1 MEEKLNKFIHA
12 FFSMRSMAT
21 AMFLFLASIGAATF
35 IESSHGLQASKI
47 LIYNAIWFEI
57 LLIYLSVN
65 LISNIFKYR
74 MFQKQKIASLLF
86 HLSFIIIILGA
97 GVTRFFGEE
106 GLMIIKEG
114 KHSDFIYSSDP
125 YLSIKVIDKKNKK
138 QFRYD
143 KKIYLS
149 DLCED
154 ILLCSNNFSI
164 PVDFKQKRIKIDYNG
179 FSSNMVEKLVTN
191 DSIKSSSIEI
201 ITEGKK
207 SNILSPND
215 FFYIGNAPISFE
227 KNNAISPGIEI
238 KELNDQIFI
247 RTGFPISYNPPMFTL
262 KNILPAAT
270 VDSIMKGLAKMPDTL
285 TFDIPL
291 NKWVPMQT
299 TTRYVVQNNGQ
310 FVFKNKLKNTKK
322 MLVKSEKK
330 DDGLDLLKLKIKDQ
344 KGERKVSLLGGM
356 NSIPQPV
363 LFHLNGLDYELA
375 YGSKKIE
382 LPFAVKCIDFK
393 LEKYPGS
400 ESPSSFESKLQI
412 LDSVNSYFKKS
423 TIFMNHVLDY
433 SGYRFFQSSYDLDNP
448 MTPENEE
455 GTRLSVNRDW
465 WGTKVTYIGYTLL
478 IIGMVLS
485 IFTKKGRFRELNK
498 KLNKLNNQKLSSI
511 IFICFFLGFSNLNY
525 SQVKNISNDTITISK
540 DHSEKLAS
548 LLVQNYQGRIVPFHT
563 LCFELLRKIH
573 RSEKFNDYNAVQ
585 TILSMHM
592 YPKNWFKT
600 KIIPVPKAVRDK
612 KKTTKKASYKD
623 LTNQADGQFKWLKE
637 YKISHQK
644 MEKHR
649 NEFDKKIIKLN
660 ERYEVLQ
667 SILMW
672 KYMKII
678 PLKNDK
684 EKRWVLPVS
693 NLLSNDKNASKLAL
707 SYFTAINKAI
717 KNGDYSNA
725 ENTLNTLKKFQRNN
739 ADASY
744 LPSESKVNA
753 EILYNKSNVFKR
765 TYQSYLALGMLLLIL
780 FFVGVFRAPQKQE
793 SKIIKWIRISVVS
806 LLSIAFVFH
815 GLGIGIRW
823 YISGHA
829 PWSNGYEA
837 VIFIAW
843 ITMIAGYV
851 FSSRNAAVIAGTAI
865 LASLMIFVTEMNLLD
880 PEITPLV
887 PVLKSYWLMIHVAVI
902 TSSYGFLGLAF
913 ILGLINLIL
922 YIVRNS
928 KNGKRITKHISELTY
943 VSELTM
949 TIGVFMLTIGTF
961 LGGIWANESWG
972 RYWGWDPKETWALVS
987 ILVYAV
993 ILHLRFIPALKSKFV
1008 FNTVSFWGYSAI
1020 LFTFFGVNFV
1030 LVGLHSY
1037 AQGDGIAE
1045 IPNWIYYTVF
1055 FFIMLN
1061 VIAGLKN
1068 KNYKKSIF

>member
-12 FFSMRSMAT
+12 FFSMKSMAT
-21 AMFLFLASIGAATF
+21 AMFLFLASIAAATF

-47 LIYNAIWFEI
+47 LIYNAIWFEV
-57 LLIYLSVN
+57 LLIYLSIN

-74 MFQKQKIASLLF
+74 MFQKEKIASLLF

-125 YLSIKVIDKKNKK
+125 YLSIKIIDKKNKK

-154 ILLCSNNFSI
+154 IFLCSNNFSI
-164 PVDFKQKRIKIDYNG
+164 PVDFKQKRIQIAYDG

-215 FFYIGNAPISFE
+215 FIYIGNAPLSFE

-238 KELNDQIFI
+238 KELKDQILI
-247 RTGFPISYNPPMFTL
+247 RTDYPITYNPPMFTL
-262 KNILPAAT
+262 KNILPPAT
-270 VDSIMKGLAKMPDTL
+270 VDSIMKGLASMPDSL
-285 TFDIPL
+285 SFNIPI

-310 FVFKNKLKNTKK
+310 FVFKQKIKNAKK
-322 MLVKSEKK
+322 MLVKSKKK
-330 DDGLDLLKLKIKDQ
+330 DEGLDLLKLKIKDQ
-344 KGERKVSLLGGM
+344 KGERKISLLGGM

-412 LDSVNSYFKKS
+412 LDSANAYFKKS

-478 IIGMVLS
+478 ILGMVLS
-485 IFTKKGRFRELNK
+485 IFTKKGRFRELNN
-498 KLNKLNNQKLSSI
+498 KLNKLKKQNLSLLI
-511 IFICFFLGFSNLNY
+511 LICFFLGFSKVTY
-525 SQVKNISNDTITISK
+525 SQDKNTSIDTITISK
-540 DHSEKLAS
+540 DHSKKLAS

-573 RSEKFNDYNAVQ
+573 RSEKFNNKNAVQ
-585 TILSMHM
+585 TIWSMHM
-592 YPKNWFKT
+592 FPRKWFDT
-600 KIIPVPKAVRDK
+600 KIIPVPKAVREKYKNQDK
-612 KKTTKKASYKD
+612 NASYKD

-637 YKISHQK
+637 YKIAHQK

-667 SILMW
+667 GIFLW

-678 PLKNDK
+678 PIKNDK
-684 EKRWVLPVS
+684 EKRWVLPLNRTLDS
-693 NLLSNDKNASKLAL
+693 NANNKFEN
-707 SYFTAINKAI
+707 YIKAI
-717 KNGDYSNA
+717 YNAVKSDNYSKSESA
-725 ENTLNTLKKFQRNN
+725 LNELKKYQRNT

-744 LPSESKVNA
+744 LPTESKVDA
-753 EILYNKSNVFKR
+753 EIFYNNSNIFKR
-765 TYQSYLALGMLLLIL
+765 TYQSYLALGMLVLIL
-780 FFVGVFRAPQKQE
+780 FFIGVFRAPQKQE
-793 SKIIKWIRISVVS
+793 SKIIKWTRIVIVS

-815 GLGIGIRW
+815 GIGIGIRW

-843 ITMIAGYV
+843 ITMIAGYI

-865 LASLMIFVTEMNLLD
+865 LSSLMIFVTEMNLLD

-928 KNGKRITKHISELTY
+928 KNGMRISKHISELTY

-1008 FNTVSFWGYSAI
+1008 FNTVSFWGYTAI

-1068 KNYKKSIF
+1068 KNYKKSFS